1 MAIRLHHS
9 SNCFSFIS
17 ADKCIENGDCI
28 NGTCKNV
35 PAEEND
41 RGYICACEPGYIGEN
56 CENSNLQK
64 RLNNSI

>member
-1 MAIRLHHS
+1 MAIWRYHS

-17 ADKCIENGDCI
+17 ADKCIENGACI

-35 PAEEND
+35 PTEENE
-41 RGYICACEPGYIGEN
+41 RGYVCACEPGYIGEN

-64 RLNNSI
+64 LIHNLI